1 VKINVKT
8 GGLLYEYLPPERT
21 ANRVTLEVEDA
32 ATPAQI
38 MQDLGFPADG
48 SYLVIVNGELVP
60 AEQRGRMQLAEG
72 DQLSINP
79 PLKGG

>member
-1 VKINVKT
+1 MKITVKT

-21 ANRVTLEVEDA
+21 ANRAEVEVAEA
-32 ATPAQI
+32 ATPAQV
-38 MQDLGFPADG
+38 MQHLGFPQDAT
-48 SYLVIVNGELVP
+48 YLVIVNGELVP
-60 AEQRGRMQLAEG
+60 TEKRTVLQLAEG

>member
-1 VKINVKT
+1 MKITVKT

-21 ANRVTLEVEDA
+21 ANRATLEVEEA
-32 ATPAQI
+32 ATPRQI

-60 AEQRGRMQLAEG
+60 VEQRGKLHLAEG
-72 DQLSINP
+72 DQMSINP

>member
-1 VKINVKT
+1 MKITVKT

-21 ANRVTLEVEDA
+21 ANRAELEVADA
-32 ATPAQI
+32 ATPAQV
-38 MQDLGFPADG
+38 MQDLGFPADAT
-48 SYLVIVNGELVP
+48 YLVIVNGELVP
-60 AEQRGRMQLAEG
+60 TEKRAQLRLSEG